1 MGSLLPFLE
10 DQGRELDRIQKE
22 QVEVYGDTLENSL
35 RLAAKHLKKQIH
47 ELDYVVLKRGK
58 KKLFGHEPWHIR
70 VSILPEDNFLDEL
83 TELDQKLTG
92 GSGKLVS
99 KDLKDFIQPK
109 DRNGRSLVQILRNGV
124 YLTVFPPLG
133 EGRPVE
139 IDEVSKKLVLK
150 GVTGEDDKLVRKIVK
165 EAKGEPILI
174 SDQKPRPGME
184 AKLILDITSD
194 KMKAKVT
201 ILPPRPGGRD
211 LDVKDI
217 VNHLKNAGVKYGFK
231 EEDIQ
236 RKLEEEFYNQPF
248 LAAEGDYPIN
258 GKNAQIIYH
267 VRTSKNVSFRE
278 DESGRVD
285 FKDLDLIENVVV
297 GQLLAEKI
305 PAEKGK
311 YGRTLFNELLPA
323 KDGTDTD
330 LKQGKGTIL
339 SEDRSKLTA
348 EVNGQVV
355 FATGRLSVETVYRVN
370 GDVGIKTG
378 NVTFLGSIVITGNVE
393 DNYSVKAAGNIE
405 IYGTVQKARVEAD
418 GDIIIRQG
426 ISGREEAHIESTG
439 GNVIAKFIQSAT
451 VITEKDVLVQEG
463 ILHSFV
469 SAGGKI
475 LCNGKR
481 GQIVG
486 GTVRASE
493 LIGAR
498 SIGSPANPA
507 TELVVGIDPKVLKQ
521 IADYEAKMHESQSK
535 HEQVFKSLKTLQARK
550 ESDPASFTEEH
561 ENQLGKMQK
570 AVEKLDSRIKEFETE
585 INNLK
590 NYMEEKSSHGKIS
603 IEKVL
608 YGGVTM
614 KIRNSDYKTRNEI
627 KNKTFVEEN
636 GMIRQVPYEDP
647 DPDNKKD
654 WRKKRNRGN

>member
-1 MGSLLPFLE
+1 MGSLIPFLE
-10 DQGRELDRIQKE
+10 DQSRELDRIQKE

-83 TELDQKLTG
+83 TELDKKLTG

-99 KDLKDFIQPK
+99 KDLKEFIQPK
-109 DRNGRSLVQILRNGV
+109 DKDGRSLIQIFRNGV

-133 EGRPVE
+133 EGRRVE
-139 IDEVSKKLVLK
+139 MEEVTKKLSLK
-150 GVTGEDDKLVRKIVK
+150 GVSAEDDKLIRKLVK
-165 EAKGEPILI
+165 DSKGEAVMI
-174 SDQKPRPGME
+174 SEQKPRQGME
-184 AKLILDITSD
+184 AKMILDITAD

-211 LDVKDI
+211 LDMKDV

-231 EEDIQ
+231 EEEIQ
-236 RKLEEEFYNQPF
+236 KRLEEEYFNQPF

-267 VRTSKNVSFRE
+267 VRTNKNVSFRE
-278 DESGRVD
+278 DETGRVD

-323 KDGTDTD
+323 KDGVDTD

-498 SIGSPANPA
+498 TIGSSANPA

-550 ESDPASFTEEH
+550 ESDPASFTEDH
-561 ENQLGKMQK
+561 QNQLVKMQK
-570 AVEKLDSRIKEFETE
+570 AVDKLDSRIKEFEVE
-585 INNLK
+585 IGNLK

-614 KIRNSDYKTRNEI
+614 KIRNSDFKTRNEI

>member
-1 MGSLLPFLE
+1 MGSLIPFLE

-35 RLAAKHLKKQIH
+35 RLASKHFKKQIH

-70 VSILPEDNFLDEL
+70 VSILPEDTFLDEL

-99 KDLKDFIQPK
+99 KDLKEFIQPK
-109 DRNGRSLVQILRNGV
+109 DRDGKALVQILRNGV

-133 EGRPVE
+133 EGRFV
-139 IDEVSKKLVLK
+139 DVDDVSKKLMLK
-150 GVTGEDDKLVRKIVK
+150 GVSGEDNKLVRKIIK
-165 EAKGEPILI
+165 EAKGESVLI
-174 SDQKPRPGME
+174 SEQKPRSGME
-184 AKLILDITSD
+184 AKLILDISSD

-211 LDVKDI
+211 FEVRDI
-217 VNHLKNAGVKYGFK
+217 VNQLKNAGVKYGFK
-231 EEDIQ
+231 EEEIQ
-236 RKLEEEFYNQPF
+236 KKLEDEFFNQPF
-248 LAAEGDYPIN
+248 IAAEGDYPIN
-258 GKNAQIIYH
+258 GKNAQVIYH

-278 DESGRVD
+278 DEAGRVD

-323 KDGTDTD
+323 KDGADTD

-348 EVNGQVV
+348 EVNGQVL

-370 GDVGIKTG
+370 GDIGIKTG

-469 SAGGKI
+469 SAGGKV

-493 LIGAR
+493 LIAAR
-498 SIGSPANPA
+498 SIGSSANPA

-521 IADYEAKMHESQSK
+521 IADYESKMHESQAK

-590 NYMEEKSSHGKIS
+590 NYMEEKSSYGRIS

-614 KIRNSDYKTRNEI
+614 RIRNSDFKTRNEI

-647 DPDNKKD
+647 EPDKKD
-654 WRKKRNRGN
+654 WRKKRNRSN

>member
-1 MGSLLPFLE
+1 MGSLIPFLE
-10 DQGRELDRIQKE
+10 DQSRELDRIQKE

-35 RLAAKHLKKQIH
+35 KLAAKHLKKQIH

-83 TELDQKLTG
+83 TELDKKLTG

-99 KDLKDFIQPK
+99 KDLKEFIQPK
-109 DRNGRSLVQILRNGV
+109 DKDGRSLVQIFRNGV

-133 EGRPVE
+133 EGRRVE
-139 IDEVSKKLVLK
+139 MEEVTKKLSLK
-150 GVTGEDDKLVRKIVK
+150 GVSIEDEKLIRRLVK
-165 EAKGEPILI
+165 DAKGEAEMI
-174 SDQKPRPGME
+174 SEQKPRQGME
-184 AKLILDITSD
+184 AKMILDITPD

-211 LDVKDI
+211 LDMKDV

-231 EEDIQ
+231 EEEIQ
-236 RKLEEEFYNQPF
+236 KRLEEEYFNQPF

-323 KDGTDTD
+323 KDGVDTD

-355 FATGRLSVETVYRVN
+355 YATGRLSVETVYRVN

-498 SIGSPANPA
+498 SIGSSANPA

-550 ESDPASFTEEH
+550 ESDPASFTEDH
-561 ENQLGKMQK
+561 QNQLVKMQK

-590 NYMEEKSSHGKIS
+590 SYMEEKSSHGKIS

-614 KIRNSDYKTRNEI
+614 KIRNSDFKTRNEI